1 MTKSFVME
9 IVTPARKVLSTEVES
24 VVVPSA
30 DGYLGILVNH
40 APLVTALGIGVLR
53 YTSKGK
59 EDSVVISGGF
69 MEVNNNKLSIMAD
82 TAELSGEID
91 IKRAEA
97 AEKRARER
105 LQQKDGVDVL
115 RAELALRR
123 ALARQEVGRG

>member
-91 IKRAEA
+91 IKRAET